1 MQMKKTA
8 TAAVFS
14 AALAVGLG
22 FQSNEAAA
30 QAATCENALA
40 EISKVLQLNQKFAN
54 AHDVGVA
61 CSKASNKPAVATRN
75 FLDRFVKTYK
85 IEEKGPAEAA
95 AASRCPVAL
104 RSVARILHI
113 NAKFAN
119 DKDIGV
125 ACNKAKGRGALASR
139 NFLDRFV
146 KNVLKLKS

>member
-1 MQMKKTA
+1 MQIKKAA
-8 TAAVFS
+8 TAVVFS
-14 AALAVGLG
+14 AALAVGLC

-30 QAATCENALA
+30 QAADCEKALA
-40 EISKVLQLNQKFAN
+40 EISKILQLNQKFAN
-54 AHDVGVA
+54 AHDIGVA
-61 CSKASNKPAVATRN
+61 CDKAGKKPAVASRN

-119 DKDIGV
+119 DHDIGV

-146 KNVLKLKS
+146 KNVLKLT